1 MRGVIILLAIAAA
14 HGTSSAATVVRYGPM
29 LCENDQQL
37 SNGTCIEKMQN
48 DCPAGYY
55 ETLIDASTYSAMTL
69 KLQCMNSYNKEQLP
83 DIFHAIYNG
92 VLVKYGAKLCGADE
106 RLIAGEC
113 KKKNQGRCPDGSYK
127 TEIAQAT
134 FLAPSAT
141 LEECMN
147 SYSQYELPEFFTPI
161 YNGVLVAY
169 GAKLCGNG
177 QYLSDGECTAY
188 QRGEC
193 PENFYDITGAEETLS
208 IPENMSCA
216 SDYVSYGLNANCAS
230 GAVSNG
236 LCAILCERD
245 KTYTGLGTCATPCP
259 HGITEMHAAGG
270 HAWPLYAEKLTTPAL
285 NIKTSNG
292 VCYINFLPGAARG
305 VMNIKSATGTYHIS
319 D

>member
-83 DIFHAIYNG
+83 DIFHA
-92 VLVKYGAKLCGADE
+92 
-106 RLIAGEC
+106 
-113 KKKNQGRCPDGSYK
+113 
-127 TEIAQAT
+127 
-134 FLAPSAT
+134 
-141 LEECMN
+141 
-147 SYSQYELPEFFTPI
+147 I